1 MEPTQSVAAKGD
13 PGTGW
18 SEPSCAT
25 ANDDTAELNVSGVS
39 RSWLLGVSVSALMVL
54 VPPLGN
60 GEPGTGVK
68 LPSAAMSKAS
78 MRFDPALE
86 TNTRLLAQV
95 LSIAT
100 AGPLVRNG
108 EPETGVSAPL
118 ASIEYTPRA
127 SNDRR
132 PTRRK
137 LPLAVTFR
145 PSGSAPVSKGE
156 PAASVIT
163 PFAAMLKVRINVELS
178 ST

>member
-18 SEPSCAT
+18 SEPSGPT
-25 ANDDTAELNVSGVS
+25 ASDDTSELNTSLVSK
-39 RSWLLGVSVSALMVL
+39 SWLLGVSVSALMVL

-60 GEPGTGVK
+60 GEPATGVRV
-68 LPSAAMSKAS
+68 PSVAMSKAS
-78 MRFDPALE
+78 IRFEPALE

-108 EPETGVSAPL
+108 EPKTGVSAPL
-118 ASIEYTPRA
+118 PSIEYTPSA
-127 SNDRR
+127 SNERR

-137 LPLAVTFR
+137 LPLAVT
-145 PSGSAPVSKGE
+145 
-156 PAASVIT
+156 
-163 PFAAMLKVRINVELS
+163 
-178 ST
+178 